1 MVICEE
7 SNTSF
12 DRTKLDK
19 LTKLLEKLNEEYED
33 FRTFGTKQ
41 NARQDDAV
49 EKTLKEKLDEDHTPI
64 FNYNTTHH
72 ENNAH
77 EKLKLPPVSKIP
89 LSTNKKK
96 EIRRQIELN
105 IT

>member
-1 MVICEE
+1 MVICKE

-19 LTKLLEKLNEEYED
+19 LTKLLEKLNEEDED
-33 FRTFGTKQ
+33 FKTAGTKR

-49 EKTLKEKLDEDHTPI
+49 AKNLEERLDEDHTPT
-64 FNYNTTHH
+64 FNYKATHH

-77 EKLKLPPVSKIP
+77 KKLKFPPISKIP

-96 EIRRQIELN
+96 QIRRQIKFN